1 MAKHSSPT
9 SVNWGPVALVSLV
22 VLLLVV
28 GGISVFQLLGGS
40 DDDGAT
46 AGETPTTDV
55 AGASGPGPDEEE
67 QTSEPAGRGDLDCT
81 PVTVWS
87 APELL
92 PAVQAASERAGDE
105 CFSYAV
111 VSREAATAQAALRS
125 GETPDV
131 WVAGSSGWP
140 ELMAAEG
147 VDLEVGDVV
156 ASSPVVLAASEPA
169 ARALGALGVSEDTT
183 FGQLTAL
190 YREAVASGEAPVTL
204 RVGDPRV
211 DQASMALLAAAG
223 AGPDGWAQAGSDARG
238 TLVLLAQTAVQG
250 DPLVAVA
257 ADPTTVVPVTQQ
269 QVAGADPDLGIRGLP
284 FGDGAS
290 VVRMPFV
297 RIGDAGSPQAAD
309 ALEEALTSE
318 DAAGDIEDL
327 GLQPGDADG
336 QEPDPEITQTLAR
349 TWTVIA
355 PQSRILT
362 LIDISGSMEAVVG
375 EDTTRIDLT
384 RQAAQ
389 TALSVVPGQTAIG
402 LWYFATALDGKNDYR
417 DVVRLRPL
425 NEVVRSGVTQKDL
438 LLAETDKLDLD
449 ILEGDTGL
457 HDSLWAAYT
466 AMQERYSPEAISS
479 VLLLTD
485 GINDDSTGGLSE
497 KQVVERLSK
506 ARDSGDAPVTVVLIG
521 VGPDVDAKALDRL
534 AKAAGGESL
543 VIRDPREL
551 PQVFVDVV
559 ASRAP

>member
-9 SVNWGPVALVSLV
+9 SVNWVPIALVSV
-22 VLLLVV
+22 IALLLVV
-28 GGISVFQLLGGS
+28 GAIGAFQLLGRGA
-40 DDDGAT
+40 DDGAT
-46 AGETPTTDV
+46 ASGDGATTDA
-55 AGASGPGPDEEE
+55 AGSATEDPGQ
-67 QTSEPAGRGDLDCT
+67 QTSAPVAQGDLDCT

-92 PAVQAASERAGDE
+92 PAVEAAAERAADD

-111 VSREAATAQAALRS
+111 VPREAATAQAALRS
-125 GETPDV
+125 GEAPDV
-131 WVAGSSGWP
+131 WVPGSAAWP
-140 ELMAAEG
+140 QLMAAEG
-147 VDLEVGDVV
+147 VDLEVGEVV
-156 ASSPVVLAASEPA
+156 ASSPVVLAASAPA
-169 ARALGALGVSEDTT
+169 AEALAALGVSEGTT
-183 FGQLTAL
+183 FGQLSAL
-190 YREAVASGEAPVTL
+190 YREAAASGEAPVTL

-250 DPLVAVA
+250 DPLAAIA
-257 ADPTTVVPVTQQ
+257 ADPTTIVPVTQQ
-269 QVAGADPDLGIRGLP
+269 QVAGADDDLDVQGLP
-284 FGDGAS
+284 LGDSA
-290 VVRMPFV
+290 VRMPFV
-297 RIGDAGSPQAAD
+297 RLGDTGSPQAAD
-309 ALEEALTSE
+309 ALEQALTSDE
-318 DAAGDIEDL
+318 AAGDIEDL
-327 GLQPGDADG
+327 GLQPGDAG
-336 QEPDPEITQTLAR
+336 GEEPDAEITTALAR

-402 LWYFATALDGKNDYR
+402 LWYFATALDGDADYR
-417 DVVRLRPL
+417 DVVPLRPL
-425 NEVVRSGVTQKDL
+425 NEEVRNGVTQKDL
-438 LLAETDKLDLD
+438 LLNETGKLGLD

-466 AMQERYSPEAISS
+466 YMQERYSPEAISS

-497 KQVVERLSK
+497 EEVIDRMTE
-506 ARDSGDAPVTVVLIG
+506 ARESGEAPVTVVLIG
-521 VGPDVDAKALDRL
+521 VGPDVDAEALDRL
-534 AKAAGGESL
+534 ARAAGGESL
-543 VIRDPREL
+543 VLRDPREL

-559 ASRAP
+559 ASRAQ

>member
-9 SVNWGPVALVSLV
+9 SVNWVPIALVSV
-22 VLLLVV
+22 IALLLVV
-28 GGISVFQLLGGS
+28 GAIGAFQLLGRGAG
-40 DDDGAT
+40 DGAT
-46 AGETPTTDV
+46 ASGDGATTDA
-55 AGASGPGPDEEE
+55 AGSATEDPGQ
-67 QTSEPAGRGDLDCT
+67 QTSAPVAQGDLDCT

-87 APELL
+87 APEIL
-92 PAVQAASERAGDE
+92 PAVETAAERAADD

-111 VSREAATAQAALRS
+111 VPREAATAQAALRS
-125 GETPDV
+125 GEAPDV
-131 WVAGSSGWP
+131 WVPGSAAWP
-140 ELMAAEG
+140 QLMAAEG
-147 VDLEVGDVV
+147 VDLEVGEVV
-156 ASSPVVLAASEPA
+156 ASSPVVLAASAPA
-169 ARALGALGVSEDTT
+169 AEALAALGVSEGTT
-183 FGQLTAL
+183 FGQLSAL
-190 YREAVASGEAPVTL
+190 YREAAASGEAPVTL

-250 DPLVAVA
+250 DPLAAIA
-257 ADPTTVVPVTQQ
+257 ADPTTIVPVTQQ
-269 QVAGADPDLGIRGLP
+269 QVAGADDDLDVQGLP
-284 FGDGAS
+284 LGDSA
-290 VVRMPFV
+290 VRMPFV
-297 RIGDAGSPQAAD
+297 RLGDTGSPQAAD
-309 ALEEALTSE
+309 ALEQALTSDE
-318 DAAGDIEDL
+318 AAGDIEDL
-327 GLQPGDADG
+327 GLQPGDAG
-336 QEPDPEITQTLAR
+336 GEEPDAEITTALAR

-402 LWYFATALDGKNDYR
+402 LWYFATALDGDADYR
-417 DVVRLRPL
+417 DVVPLRPL
-425 NEVVRSGVTQKDL
+425 NEEVRNGVTQKDL
-438 LLAETDKLDLD
+438 LLNETGKLGLD

-466 AMQERYSPEAISS
+466 YMQERYSPEAISS

-497 KQVVERLSK
+497 EEVIDRMTE
-506 ARDSGDAPVTVVLIG
+506 ARESGEAPVTVVLIG
-521 VGPDVDAKALDRL
+521 VGPDVDAEALDRL
-534 AKAAGGESL
+534 ARAAGGESL
-543 VIRDPREL
+543 VLRDPREL

-559 ASRAP
+559 ASRAQ

>member
-9 SVNWGPVALVSLV
+9 SVNWVPIALVSV
-22 VLLLVV
+22 IALLLVV
-28 GGISVFQLLGGS
+28 GAIGAFQLLGRGA
-40 DDDGAT
+40 DDGAT
-46 AGETPTTDV
+46 ASGDGATTDA
-55 AGASGPGPDEEE
+55 AGSATEDPGQ
-67 QTSEPAGRGDLDCT
+67 QTSAPVAQGDLDCT

-92 PAVQAASERAGDE
+92 PAVEAAAERAADD

-111 VSREAATAQAALRS
+111 VPREAATAQAALRS
-125 GETPDV
+125 GEAPDV
-131 WVAGSSGWP
+131 WVPGSAAWP
-140 ELMAAEG
+140 QLMAAEG
-147 VDLEVGDVV
+147 VDLEVGEVV
-156 ASSPVVLAASEPA
+156 ASSPVVLAASAPA
-169 ARALGALGVSEDTT
+169 AEALAALGVSEGTT
-183 FGQLTAL
+183 FGQLSAL
-190 YREAVASGEAPVTL
+190 YREAAASGEAPVTL

-250 DPLVAVA
+250 DPLAAIA
-257 ADPTTVVPVTQQ
+257 ADSTTIVPVTQQ
-269 QVAGADPDLGIRGLP
+269 QVAGADDDLDVQGLHL
-284 FGDGAS
+284 GDSA
-290 VVRMPFV
+290 VRMPFV
-297 RIGDAGSPQAAD
+297 RLGDTGSPQAAD
-309 ALEEALTSE
+309 ALEQALTSDE
-318 DAAGDIEDL
+318 AAGDIEDL
-327 GLQPGDADG
+327 GLQPGDAG
-336 QEPDPEITQTLAR
+336 GEEPDAEITTALAR

-402 LWYFATALDGKNDYR
+402 LWYFATALDGDADYR
-417 DVVRLRPL
+417 DVVPLRPL
-425 NEVVRSGVTQKDL
+425 NEEVRNGVTQKDL
-438 LLAETDKLDLD
+438 LLNETGKLGLD

-466 AMQERYSPEAISS
+466 YMQERYSPEAISS

-497 KQVVERLSK
+497 EEVIDRMTE
-506 ARDSGDAPVTVVLIG
+506 ARESGEAPVTVVLIG
-521 VGPDVDAKALDRL
+521 VGPDVDAAALDRL
-534 AKAAGGESL
+534 ARAAGGESL
-543 VIRDPREL
+543 VLRDPREL

-559 ASRAP
+559 ASRAQ